1 MLRLTLVLEEHD
13 HDGAVVLHSLLGQA
27 PALVND
33 PPADDELQFV
43 RLLADQLGDETDQV
57 LARALY
63 GDIAGLLATLQ
74 VLRAPQLEAGHAA
87 LLELVPGGQLV
98 QSVLQQHLQSLQHTN
113 NSSLDLLITPPRH
126 ST

>member
-1 MLRLTLVLEEHD
+1 MLGIVTSQVEPLY
-13 HDGAVVLHSLLGQA
+13 
-27 PALVND
+27 
-33 PPADDELQFV
+33 
-43 RLLADQLGDETDQV
+43 QV

-98 QSVLQQHLQSLQHTN
+98 QSVLQQHL
-113 NSSLDLLITPPRH
+113 
-126 ST
+126 